1 MEVQI
6 GRVTHYYSHL
16 KVAVLELHEGL
27 KLGDR
32 IHIRGHATDLI
43 ESVTSM
49 EVDHGRVLSVEPGA
63 NVAIRVHEPVHVNDV
78 VLRVVGEPAD
88 AQPA

>member
-6 GRVTHYYSHL
+6 GRITHYFSHL

-32 IHIRGHATDLI
+32 IHIRGHATDFT
-43 ESVTSM
+43 ETVASM
-49 EVDHGRVLSVEPGA
+49 EVDHNRMLAVEPGA
-63 NVAIRVHEPVHVNDV
+63 NVAIRVNAPVHVNDV
-78 VLRVVGEPAD
+78 VLRVLEEAGL
-88 AQPA
+88 QPA